1 MTRIVKMH
9 GSLTQLCQMNKLR
22 SCINKSFRKDLNEF
36 DAMVYEEGKL
46 YERVLLQVPLYIFSF
61 GISLLICGRGE
72 ISFWNYL
79 LWSAFIYALYFLHV
93 LYFFW
98 LNLELSYTHRDEE
111 QFSCFSTLCLRKI
124 VFQKSLKSK

>member
-46 YERVLLQVPLYIFSF
+46 YERVLLQVLVYIFSF
-61 GISLLICGRGE
+61 GISLLISGRGGD
-72 ISFWNYL
+72 FVLKLPFYGAPLYNMP
-79 LWSAFIYALYFLHV
+79 YFLHV
-93 LYFFW
+93 LYFLW
-98 LNLELSYTHRDEE
+98 LNLEFSHTHREEE
-111 QFSCFSTLCLRKI
+111 QLSCFSTLYLRKSPMPSC
-124 VFQKSLKSK
+124 VE

>member
-46 YERVLLQVPLYIFSF
+46 YERVLLQVLVYIFSF
-61 GISLLICGRGE
+61 GISLLICGRGGD
-72 ISFWNYL
+72 FVLKFPFYGAPL
-79 LWSAFIYALYFLHV
+79 YMPYFLHV
-93 LYFFW
+93 LYFLW
-98 LNLELSYTHRDEE
+98 LNLEFSHTHREEE
-111 QFSCFSTLCLRKI
+111 QLSCFSTLYLRKSPMPSC
-124 VFQKSLKSK
+124 VE